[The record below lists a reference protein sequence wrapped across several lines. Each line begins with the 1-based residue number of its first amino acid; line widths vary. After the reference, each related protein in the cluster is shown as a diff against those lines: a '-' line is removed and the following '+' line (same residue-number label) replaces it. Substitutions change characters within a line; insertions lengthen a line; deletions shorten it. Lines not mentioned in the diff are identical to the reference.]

1 MDRPTRVLLDTNIAL
16 DLLLAREPFA
26 ADALHIFALGEAGR
40 LELLL
45 SADAVSTIFYVVRK
59 NKDSAV
65 AREAM
70 AKLLDLVRLAD
81 LNERSELRAMALDFA
96 DFEDAL
102 VAAVAEREN
111 AEVIVTR
118 NVKDF
123 QSSPVPTLAPD
134 VFLAAWR
141 ARDAASS

>member
-1 MDRPTRVLLDTNIAL
+1 M
-16 DLLLAREPFA
+16 
-26 ADALHIFALGEAGR
+26 
-40 LELLL
+40 
-45 SADAVSTIFYVVRK
+45 STIFSIVRK

-65 AREAM
+65 AREAV

-81 LNERSELRAMALDFA
+81 LNERSVLRAMALDFA

-123 QSSPVPTLAPD
+123 QSSPVPALAPD
-134 VFLAAWR
+134 VFLGAWR